1 MPREKMIS
9 YDKKFWDRYAD
20 TNEARYDAEFA
31 GRVAYTA
38 SELGCTSVLEV
49 GCGTCIDLRLLPQG
63 VASCGLDPNYA
74 ALRLAKT
81 GMPHV
86 HLARGMITDMP
97 FADSSID
104 MVFTHRLL
112 NYLLD
117 EDVICR
123 GMKEMYRVARKY
135 IMSCEWSS
143 QKEDMI
149 DDRCKMRN
157 MSDRWTKMGASVVG
171 DAQIHAAATA
181 TAKKDEAAAV
191 TNTRLTLVHITK
203 TAL

>member
-1 MPREKMIS
+1 MTL

-20 TNEARYDAEFA
+20 VNEARYDAEFA
-31 GRVAYTA
+31 GRVAYTT
-38 SELGCTSVLEV
+38 SELGCASVLEV
-49 GCGTCIDLRLLPQG
+49 GCGTCIDLRLLPHDI
-63 VASCGLDPNYA
+63 VSCGLDPNDA
-74 ALRLAKT
+74 ALRRAKA

-117 EDVICR
+117 EDVICH

-135 IMSCEWSS
+135 IISCEWSS
-143 QKEDMI
+143 QKEVMI
-149 DDRCKMRN
+149 DDRRRLRS

-171 DAQIHAAATA
+171 DAEVHTTVATTLKDGAAA
-181 TAKKDEAAAV
+181 
-191 TNTRLTLVHITK
+191 NTRLTLVQITK